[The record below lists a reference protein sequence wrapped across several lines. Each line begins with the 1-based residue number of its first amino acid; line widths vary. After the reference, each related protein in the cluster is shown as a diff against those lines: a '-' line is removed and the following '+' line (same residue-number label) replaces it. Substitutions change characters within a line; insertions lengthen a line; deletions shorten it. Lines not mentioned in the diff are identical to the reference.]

1 MSLLK
6 SKRLGWG
13 LGFALGL
20 LLVMLVSNQCR
31 STAQL
36 PTRDPL
42 PQDPYLQVYFNHNP
56 AAVYTDPYRGMTRY
70 GDNLEQV
77 IIDGINA
84 AQATIAVAV
93 QELTLP
99 GIAQALAQ
107 RQSQGVRVRVVLENQ
122 YSQSIAQQNRPQMTA
137 RDPYHRA
144 KLQALYDFI
153 DANQD
158 GQLSTDELAQRDA
171 LTILDQAQVP
181 RLDDTADGSR
191 GSGLMHHKFMVIDGH
206 RVVTGSANWTLS
218 CIHGDFLEP
227 DSRGNANS
235 LLVVES
241 PVLAQAWE
249 REFDLLWG
257 DGPGGNPDSRF
268 GLQKPYRPPL
278 TVSLPGSA
286 IALQFSPTSSTLAWA
301 DSVNG
306 LIGRTLSRARH
317 SLNLAL
323 FVFSDQGLSNQIQA
337 VSQRGVSVKAL
348 IDPGFAYRSYS
359 EALDMLGLALPDP
372 NCRMEAHNQPW
383 SQPLTTVGIPTL
395 PPTDKLH
402 HKFAVIDAETVV
414 VGSHNW
420 SRAANQTND
429 ENLLVIRNATVAA
442 HYQREFDR
450 LYDQAQ
456 LGMTPQLQSVIAKQR
471 DRCQL

>member
-1 MSLLK
+1 MPILK
-6 SKRLGWG
+6 LKRLGWG
-13 LGFALGL
+13 LGFAFGL
-20 LLVMLVSNQCR
+20 LVVLLVSSQCR

-36 PTRDPL
+36 PTLASL
-42 PQDPYLQVYFNHNP
+42 PQDPYLQVYFNHNQ
-56 AAVYTDPYRGMTRY
+56 AAVYTDPYRRIRRY

-77 IIDGINA
+77 IIDGINS

-107 RQSQGVRVRVVLENQ
+107 RQAQGVRVRVVLENQ
-122 YSQSIAQQNRPQMTA
+122 YSQSITQQDLSHVA
-137 RDPYHRA
+137 RDPHHRA

-158 GQLSTDELAQRDA
+158 GQLSTDELAQRDT

-227 DSRGNANS
+227 DSQGNANS
-235 LLVVES
+235 LLVLES

-257 DGPGGNPDSRF
+257 DGPGGNQDSRF
-268 GLQKPYRPPL
+268 GLQKPYRPPV
-278 TVSLPGSA
+278 TVSPPGSA
-286 IALQFSPTSSTLAWA
+286 IALQFSPTSTALAWA
-301 DSVNG
+301 DSANG
-306 LIGRTLSRARH
+306 LIARTLSRAHH
-317 SLNLAL
+317 SLHLAL

-337 VSQRGVSVKAL
+337 ASQRGVSVKAL
-348 IDPGFAYRSYS
+348 VDPGFAYRSYS
-359 EALDMLGLALPDP
+359 EALDMLGLALPDSD
-372 NCRMEAHNQPW
+372 CRIESHNQPW
-383 SQPLTTVGIPTL
+383 PQPLTTVGIPTL
-395 PPTDKLH
+395 PLTDKLH
-402 HKFAVIDAETVV
+402 HKFAVIDGETVV

-429 ENLLVIRNATVAA
+429 ETLLVIRNTTVAA
-442 HYQREFDR
+442 HYRREFDR
-450 LYDQAQ
+450 LYDQAR
-456 LGMTPQLQSVIAKQR
+456 LGMTPELQAAIAKQR
-471 DRCQL
+471 ARCQP

>member
-1 MSLLK
+1 
-6 SKRLGWG
+6 
-13 LGFALGL
+13 
-20 LLVMLVSNQCR
+20 
-31 STAQL
+31 
-36 PTRDPL
+36 
-42 PQDPYLQVYFNHNP
+42 
-56 AAVYTDPYRGMTRY
+56 
-70 GDNLEQV
+70 
-77 IIDGINA
+77 
-84 AQATIAVAV
+84 
-93 QELTLP
+93 
-99 GIAQALAQ
+99 
-107 RQSQGVRVRVVLENQ
+107 
-122 YSQSIAQQNRPQMTA
+122 
-137 RDPYHRA
+137 
-144 KLQALYDFI
+144 
-153 DANQD
+153 
-158 GQLSTDELAQRDA
+158 
-171 LTILDQAQVP
+171 
-181 RLDDTADGSR
+181 
-191 GSGLMHHKFMVIDGH
+191 
-206 RVVTGSANWTLS
+206 
-218 CIHGDFLEP
+218 
-227 DSRGNANS
+227 
-235 LLVVES
+235 
-241 PVLAQAWE
+241 
-249 REFDLLWG
+249 
-257 DGPGGNPDSRF
+257 
-268 GLQKPYRPPL
+268 
-278 TVSLPGSA
+278 
-286 IALQFSPTSSTLAWA
+286 

>member
-1 MSLLK
+1 M
-6 SKRLGWG
+6 
-13 LGFALGL
+13 GFAVGL
-20 LLVMLVSNQCR
+20 LMVLLISSQCR
-31 STAQL
+31 SPAQL

-42 PQDPYLQVYFNHNP
+42 PQDPYLQVYFNHNQ

-77 IIDGINA
+77 IIDGINS

-107 RQSQGVRVRVVLENQ
+107 RQAQGVRVRVVLENQ
-122 YSQSIAQQNRPQMTA
+122 YGQSIAQQDLSHVA

-171 LTILDQAQVP
+171 LTILDQARVP

-227 DSRGNANS
+227 DSQGNANS
-235 LLVVES
+235 LLVLES
-241 PVLAQAWE
+241 PVLAQALE

-257 DGPGGNPDSRF
+257 DGPGGNQDSRF

-306 LIGRTLSRARH
+306 LIARTLSRAHH
-317 SLNLAL
+317 SLHLAL
-323 FVFSDQGLSNQIQA
+323 FVFSDQGLSDQIQA

-372 NCRMEAHNQPW
+372 RCRFEAHNQPW
-383 SQPLTTVGIPTL
+383 PQPLTTVGIPTL
-395 PPTDKLH
+395 APTDKLH
-402 HKFAVIDAETVV
+402 HKFALIDGETVV

-420 SRAANQTND
+420 SQAANQTND
-429 ENLLVIRNATVAA
+429 ETLLVIRNPTVAA

-456 LGMTPQLQSVIAKQR
+456 VGMTPELQAAMVKQR
-471 DRCQL
+471 ARCQP

>member
-1 MSLLK
+1 MSLLR
-6 SKRLGWG
+6 SKRLSWG
-13 LGFALGL
+13 VGFAFGL
-20 LLVMLVSNQCR
+20 LLVLLVSNQCR

-107 RQSQGVRVRVVLENQ
+107 RQAQGVRVRVVLENQ
-122 YSQSIAQQNRPQMTA
+122 YSQSIAQQSRSQISA

-153 DANQD
+153 DADQD
-158 GQLSTDELAQRDA
+158 GQLSANEVAQRDA
-171 LTILDQAQVP
+171 LTILDRAQVP

-227 DSRGNANS
+227 DSQGNANS
-235 LLVVES
+235 LLVLES
-241 PVLAQAWE
+241 PVLAQAWQ

-257 DGPGGNPDSRF
+257 DGPGGNLDSRF
-268 GLQKPYRPPL
+268 GLQKPYHPPL

-286 IALQFSPTSSTLAWA
+286 IALQFSPTPRTLAWT

-306 LIGRTLSRARH
+306 LIARTLSRAHH

-323 FVFSDQGLSNQIQA
+323 FVFSDQGLSNQIQS

-359 EALDMLGLALPDP
+359 EALDMLGLALPDAG
-372 NCRMEAHNQPW
+372 CRMEAHNQPW
-383 SQPLTTVGIPTL
+383 PHPLTTVGVPTL

-402 HKFAVIDAETVV
+402 HKFAVIDGETVV

-420 SRAANQTND
+420 SRAANETND
-429 ENLLVIRNATVAA
+429 EDLLVIRNTTVAA

-450 LYDQAQ
+450 LYDQAR
-456 LGMTPQLQSVIAKQR
+456 LGMTPELRSEIAKQR
-471 DRCQL
+471 DRCQV